1 MVEEMNL
8 DVLTPSMW
16 EMLRKLE
23 YDQLKKFQMMMQPI
37 IEEEY

>member
-37 IEEEY
+37 IEEEH

>member
-16 EMLRKLE
+16 EMLRKLD
-23 YDQLKKFQMMMQPI
+23 YDQLKKFEMMMQPV
-37 IEEEY
+37 EEF

>member
-37 IEEEY
+37 EEEY

>member
-1 MVEEMNL
+1 MNL

>member
-1 MVEEMNL
+1 
-8 DVLTPSMW
+8 MW

-37 IEEEY
+37 IEEEYWWITKQ

>member
-1 MVEEMNL
+1 MNL

-37 IEEEY
+37 EEEY

>member
-16 EMLRKLE
+16 EMLRKLD
-23 YDQLKKFQMMMQPI
+23 YDQLKKFEMMMQPV
-37 IEEEY
+37 EEY